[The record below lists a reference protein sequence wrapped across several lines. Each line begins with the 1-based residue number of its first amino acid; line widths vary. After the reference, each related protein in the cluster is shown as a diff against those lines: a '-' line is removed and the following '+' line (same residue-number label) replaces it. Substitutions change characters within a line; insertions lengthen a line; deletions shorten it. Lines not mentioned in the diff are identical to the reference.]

1 MLHARISTKIT
12 VLVVTLGLIC
22 IGVATAG
29 GDVLA
34 WSRAHYAELTDRQDP
49 ALLALAGAERA
60 NYQMAYGASMV
71 IVYPGASDEGRAWAR
86 SVTRSYA
93 AGLASLRD
101 AERSMPDRRGEI
113 DDLRGRLQEN
123 KARLDM
129 AVELALFNQR
139 DEAAAAL
146 TQADSHLVAFGDLT
160 HRMIE
165 DGVRAHRRASD
176 DLGAATARTRW
187 LLLAVSFGGVLLAM
201 AGALWMA
208 GATITRPLARLREG
222 MQALAAGDRMVAIE
236 GQGRPDEVGA
246 MARAVQV
253 FKDNALELEAAEAER
268 VRLQEA
274 RLRAEASNQA
284 KRDFLANMSHELR
297 TPLNGV
303 LTMAQLMVREPLSPA
318 QQERLGVIQQSGQD
332 LLHVINDI
340 LDFSKIEAGKLE
352 LEDLVFDAESMLNA
366 VCGSFAAVAEG
377 KGLRLSLEVAPEAR
391 GPRRGDPS
399 RLRQIVNNY
408 VSNALK
414 FTETGEVVISVAGAG
429 ARGGEGL
436 VIAVRDTGPGVAP
449 DKMDLL
455 FKSFSQV
462 DASTTRQ
469 FGGTGLGLAICRELA
484 ELMGGR
490 AWAESPPGGGAVFY
504 AQLAL
509 PRSAAAAA
517 APSAQA
523 REAQNL
529 LDRPLRVL
537 AAEDNPTNRTVLAA
551 VLDAFGVELTL
562 CGNGREAVEAWEAG
576 GFDVILMDIQMPE
589 MDGMEATRR
598 IRAAEAARGLP
609 RTPIIAL
616 TANAFLHQVDA
627 YAAAGIDDHLAKP
640 IVIPL
645 LQAALE
651 RVMSP
656 GPSVEAEDREVGAAG
671 AAPTTSEGRQVASRG
686 I

>member
-12 VLVVTLGLIC
+12 AVVVTLGLIC
-22 IGVATAG
+22 VGVAAVG

-34 WSRAHYAELTDRQDP
+34 WSRARYAELTDREDP

-71 IVYPGASDEGRAWAR
+71 IVYPGASEAGRAWAR
-86 SVTRSYA
+86 SVTHSYA
-93 AGLASLRD
+93 AGLAALGE
-101 AERSMPDRRGEI
+101 AEQSMPDRRGQI

-123 KARLDM
+123 KVRVDM
-129 AVELALFNQR
+129 AVELALFNRR

-146 TQADSHLVAFGDLT
+146 TQADSHLVAFGELT

-187 LLLAVSFGGVLLAM
+187 LLLAVSIGGVLLAM

-253 FKDNALELEAAEAER
+253 FKGNALELEAAEAER

-303 LTMAQLMVREPLSPA
+303 LTMAQLMAREPLSSA
-318 QQERLGVIQQSGQD
+318 QKQRLGVIQQSGQD

-352 LEDLVFDAESMLNA
+352 LEELVFDAESVLTA
-366 VCGSFAAVAEG
+366 IVASFAAVAEA
-377 KGLRLSLEVAPEAR
+377 KGLRLALDVAPEAR
-391 GPRRGDPS
+391 GLRRGDPS

-414 FTETGEVVISVAGAG
+414 FTEAGEVLISLAGAG
-429 ARGGEGL
+429 GEAGDVL
-436 VIAVRDTGPGVAP
+436 VVAVRDTGPGVAP

-455 FKSFSQV
+455 FQSFSQV

-484 ELMGGR
+484 DLMGGR
-490 AWAESPPGGGAVFY
+490 AWAESTPGCGAAFY
-504 AQLAL
+504 AELSL
-509 PRSAAAAA
+509 PMAEAA
-517 APSAQA
+517 APPPDAPV
-523 REAQNL
+523 RETPDL

-537 AAEDNPTNRTVLAA
+537 AAEDNPTNQTVLAA

-562 CGNGREAVEAWEAG
+562 CGNGREAVENWAAG
-576 GFDVILMDIQMPE
+576 RFDLILMDIQMPE

-598 IRAAEAARGLP
+598 IRAAEAAQGLP

-627 YAAAGIDDHLAKP
+627 YAAAGMDDHLAKP
-640 IVIPL
+640 IAIPL
-645 LQAALE
+645 LQTALE
-651 RVMSP
+651 RAMSP
-656 GPSVEAEDREVGAAG
+656 HPSGEAG
-671 AAPTTSEGRQVASRG
+671 APSAMPEGKKAP
-686 I
+686 